1 MKKTFKGKKSIEILK
16 VFGLIENIQLF
27 LKMSQEFGL
36 KNIDEKRNYF
46 LEETKQTELVSR
58 KHNYWIYFNFCF
70 RFFDWYCLGI
80 TSYAITAEI
89 KKYKSMIKKKKKRH
103 DKIVLIIQIA

>member
-1 MKKTFKGKKSIEILK
+1 MKMEKTFKEKESIEILK
-16 VFGLIENIQLF
+16 VFGLIENIELL

-58 KHNYWIYFNFCF
+58 KHNYWMYFNFCF
-70 RFFDWYCLGI
+70 RFFD
-80 TSYAITAEI
+80 
-89 KKYKSMIKKKKKRH
+89 
-103 DKIVLIIQIA
+103 